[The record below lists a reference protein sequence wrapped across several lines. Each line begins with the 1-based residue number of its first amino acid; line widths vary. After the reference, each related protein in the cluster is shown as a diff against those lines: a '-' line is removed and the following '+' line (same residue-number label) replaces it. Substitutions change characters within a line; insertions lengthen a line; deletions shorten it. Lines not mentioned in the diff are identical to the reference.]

1 MDRTTRTLRR
11 AAIAATLASG
21 AALAQE
27 TQIYGTFNVD
37 VESVRATGATPAE
50 TLPRGQLG
58 ATPTGIDVPQRN
70 RVTSN
75 SSNFGIRG
83 SDVIGPDLSAFF
95 QVESAVGVDAG
106 NTNIASRNTA
116 AGLKGR
122 YGTLFLGQW
131 DTPYKTL
138 SGAVEPMYFTG
149 ITYTGA
155 LIGTPGFGVGPV
167 TNGAPATSGDG
178 KSFANA
184 ANASFE
190 RRQGNSVQYWSP
202 TWAGLSMRLAY
213 SANETRTSSSPAVT
227 QVNPSIVSGSL
238 EYQYGILYLAYAHEI
253 HRDYF
258 GLDAIVPGAQAA
270 LVAASAAFPSA
281 SSRDQGDKY
290 VARVK
295 FARTQLGVIAERLRY
310 EKSQT
315 LPPAAA
321 FWFSSYRRDAYAVT
335 LMQGVGAAGTI
346 RGFVGRANAGKC
358 TRFDGADC
366 STSGLG
372 ARQFSLGY
380 SHTLSRRT
388 DLYAF
393 YTRVANDTHASYS
406 FANGAGLG
414 AAPGAD
420 NVGYV
425 LGIRHTF

>member
-1 MDRTTRTLRR
+1 MKGRNKKASWPL
-11 AAIAATLASG
+11 AAFALAPF
-21 AALAQE
+21 AVLAQE

-37 VESVRATGATPAE
+37 VESVRATGSTAAE
-50 TLPRGQLG
+50 ALPRGQLD

-83 SDVIGPDLSAFF
+83 SDRISETLSAFF

-116 AGLKGR
+116 AGLKGT
-122 YGTLFLGQW
+122 YGTFFLGQW

-138 SGAVEPMYFTG
+138 SGAVDPMYFTG

-178 KSFANA
+178 KSFANG

-202 TWAGLSMRLAY
+202 TWSGLSVRLAY
-213 SANETRTSSSPAVT
+213 SANETKTSSSPAVT
-227 QVNPSIVSGSL
+227 QVNPYIVSGSL
-238 EYQYGILYLAYAHEI
+238 DYQAGILYLGYAHEY

-258 GLDAIVPGAQAA
+258 GLDALVPGAQATQ
-270 LVAASAAFPSA
+270 VAATAAFPSS

-295 FARTQLGVIAERLRY
+295 FARTQLGVMAERLRY
-310 EKSQT
+310 EKSQS

-321 FWFSSYRRDAYAVT
+321 FWFSSYHRDAYAVT
-335 LMQGVGAAGTI
+335 LVQGVGTAGTI
-346 RGFVGRANAGKC
+346 RGLVGRANAGKC

-393 YTRVANDTHASYS
+393 YTRVDNDHAGSYQ
-406 FANGAGLG
+406 FANAAGLG
-414 AAPGAD
+414 AAPGSD
-420 NVGYV
+420 SIGYV
-425 LGIRHTF
+425 FGIRHTF